1 MEQTRCLS
9 VAEQILKMWYIHTTE
24 YYSTVKKSKITKTS
38 AKYME
43 LETSILCKITHS
55 GNLVKGNTDDVMI
68 YLPGQ

>member
-1 MEQTRCLS
+1 
-9 VAEQILKMWYIHTTE
+9 MWYIHTTE

-55 GNLVKGNTDDVMI
+55 GREALHAFFMCGC
-68 YLPGQ
+68 